1 MKNMFSHFYSIRVKV
16 LVTFFLVLLPVYI
29 LGFSL
34 FRWGY
39 QKLTMQIESAQLAQ
53 VRLYADSI
61 DSEFDRIRNLQYEC
75 VHDEDLLYLVN
86 AYPILDS
93 FERSQYLLRVQQ
105 RLQIMKNSSTSIE
118 AITVHLPAINKSI
131 NNSEV
136 MVLNPN
142 WEAIAEANS
151 KAQDG
156 IVFTDDNQL
165 KMIIQY
171 PVLPREGRVPRVV
184 MEIELSN
191 RKIQDILEGFSDYP
205 DNELILTSVQGN
217 YYLSNLN
224 EPHILP
230 GAEVGN
236 PTVKESTHRAK
247 INGLDVQQTT
257 VRLSCADL
265 ELVSIVPNAQ
275 LFGFTRIY
283 LFIFAAFTIVSIIVM
298 IIFAFSIR
306 YLVHKPVHTLVDA
319 FSEIKGHHFNVRI
332 KQTRNDEFDYLYASF
347 NETMAHLQ
355 ELIEKVYDQK
365 LLTQRAEL
373 KQLQSQINPHFLYN
387 SFYNIYRMAKIEGN
401 ENTARFSNL
410 LSEYYQYITR
420 NAEDEVPLEKEI
432 HHAQIYLDIQSI
444 RFGQRIRTDIADV
457 PESFRHVYVPRLIIQ
472 PLLENVFEHG
482 IQNVDNPFISLTFE
496 EADKAYCVIVEDN
509 GSGLSQEE
517 LKKLNQKLAMTE
529 ARIETTAIVNIHRRL
544 ILRFGC
550 DSGLTVANSATGGLR
565 VQLRFPREG
574 GKICIKSW

>member
-1 MKNMFSHFYSIRVKV
+1 M
-16 LVTFFLVLLPVYI
+16 TFFLALLPVYI

-93 FERSQYLLRVQQ
+93 YEKSQYLLRVQQ

-118 AITVHLPAINKSI
+118 TITVHLPAINKSI

-142 WEAIAEANS
+142 WEAIAQANS
-151 KAQDG
+151 MAQDG

-184 MEIELSN
+184 MEITLSN

-205 DNELILTSVQGN
+205 DNELILTGAQGN
-217 YYLSNLN
+217 YILSNLN
-224 EPHILP
+224 ESRALLN
-230 GAEVGN
+230 AEVSN
-236 PTVKESTHRAK
+236 SSVKESTHKAK
-247 INGLDVQQTT
+247 IDGLDVQQTT
-257 VRLSCADL
+257 VRLGCADL
-265 ELVSIVPNAQ
+265 ELISIVPNAQ

-298 IIFAFSIR
+298 IAFAFSIR

-319 FSEIKGHHFNVRI
+319 FAEIKGHHFDVRI
-332 KQTRNDEFDYLYASF
+332 KQTRNDEFDYLYISF
-347 NETMAHLQ
+347 NETMAYLQ
-355 ELIEKVYDQK
+355 ELIEKVYNQK

-432 HHAQIYLDIQSI
+432 HHAQIYLNIQSI
-444 RFGQRIRTDIADV
+444 RFGQRIRTNIADI
-457 PESFRHVYVPRLIIQ
+457 PESFRYIYVPRLIIQ
-472 PLLENVFEHG
+472 PLLENSFEHG
-482 IQNVDNPFISLTFE
+482 IQNVDNPFISLAFE
-496 EADKAYCVIVEDN
+496 EADGTYSVVVEDN
-509 GSGLSQEE
+509 GSGLSDEE
-517 LKKLNQKLAMTE
+517 LQNLNWKLAMTE
-529 ARIETTAIVNIHRRL
+529 AKIETTAIVNIHRRL
-544 ILRFGC
+544 ILRFGSN
-550 DSGLTVANSATGGLR
+550 SGLTVANAETGGLR
-565 VQLRFPREG
+565 VALHIPREG
-574 GKICIKSW
+574 VKYV

>member
-1 MKNMFSHFYSIRVKV
+1 MKNIFSRFYSIRVKV
-16 LVTFFLVLLPVYI
+16 LVTFFLALLPVYV

-93 FERSQYLLRVQQ
+93 FEKSQYLLRVQQ

-118 AITVHLPAINKSI
+118 SITVHLPAISKSI

-142 WEAIAEANS
+142 WQAIAEANS
-151 KAQDG
+151 MAQDG

-184 MEIELSN
+184 MEITLSN
-191 RKIQDILEGFSDYP
+191 EKIQDILAGFSDYP
-205 DNELILTSVQGN
+205 GNELILTSEQGN
-217 YYLSNLN
+217 YYLSNL
-224 EPHILP
+224 EESHTLIQTT
-230 GAEVGN
+230 ESDSVSR
-236 PTVKESTHRAK
+236 ESTHKAS

-257 VRLSCADL
+257 VWLDCADL
-265 ELVSIVPNAQ
+265 ELISIVPNAQ

-283 LFIFAAFTIVSIIVM
+283 LFIFVAFTIVSIIV
-298 IIFAFSIR
+298 ILVFAFSIR
-306 YLVHKPVHTLVDA
+306 YLVHKPVHTLVEA
-319 FSEIKGHHFNVRI
+319 FSEIKGHHFDVRI
-332 KQTRNDEFDYLYASF
+332 KQTRNDEFNYLYRSF
-347 NETMAHLQ
+347 NETMDHLQ
-355 ELIEKVYDQK
+355 ELIEKVYNQK
-365 LLTQRAEL
+365 LLAQRAEL

-401 ENTARFSNL
+401 ENTAKFSNL

-432 HHAQIYLDIQSI
+432 HHAQIFLNIQSI
-444 RFGQRIRTDIADV
+444 RFGQRIRTSISGI
-457 PESFRHVYVPRLIIQ
+457 PESFKHIYVPRLIIQ
-472 PLLENVFEHG
+472 PLLENSFEHG

-496 EADKAYCVIVEDN
+496 ETDDTYSVIVEDN
-509 GSGLSQEE
+509 GSGLSDEE
-517 LKKLNQKLAMTE
+517 LHNLNEKLAMTE
-529 ARIETTAIVNIHRRL
+529 AKIETTAILNIHRRL
-544 ILRFGC
+544 ILRFGSA
-550 DSGLTVANSATGGLR
+550 SGLAVTNSATGGLR
-565 VQLRFPREG
+565 VALRIPRGG
-574 GKICIKSW
+574 GKTCIK

>member
-1 MKNMFSHFYSIRVKV
+1 MKNIFSRFYSIRVKV
-16 LVTFFLVLLPVYI
+16 LVTFFLALLPVYI

-118 AITVHLPAINKSI
+118 SITVHLPAISKSI

-136 MVLNPN
+136 MTLNPN
-142 WEAIAEANS
+142 WETIAEANS
-151 KAQDG
+151 MAQDG

-184 MEIELSN
+184 MEITLSN
-191 RKIQDILEGFSDYP
+191 GKIRDILAGFSDYP

-217 YYLSNLN
+217 YHLSNLEDSHTLIQTPDN
-224 EPHILP
+224 TS
-230 GAEVGN
+230 VSR
-236 PTVKESTHRAK
+236 ESTHKAS
-247 INGLDVQQTT
+247 IDGLEVQQTT
-257 VRLSCADL
+257 VRLERADL
-265 ELVSIVPNAQ
+265 ELISIVPNAQ

-283 LFIFAAFTIVSIIVM
+283 LFIFAAFTIVSIIV
-298 IIFAFSIR
+298 IVVFAFSIR

-319 FSEIKGHHFNVRI
+319 FSEIKGHHFDIRI
-332 KQTRNDEFDYLYASF
+332 GQTRNDEFNYLYESF
-347 NETMAHLQ
+347 NGTMEYLQ
-355 ELIEKVYDQK
+355 ELIEKVYNQK

-432 HHAQIYLDIQSI
+432 HHALIYLNIQSI
-444 RFGQRIRTDIADV
+444 RFGQRIRTNIAQI
-457 PESFRHVYVPRLIIQ
+457 PESFQHIFVPRLIIQ
-472 PLLENVFEHG
+472 PLLENAFEHG
-482 IQNVDNPFISLTFE
+482 VQNVDHPFISLTFE
-496 EADKAYCVIVEDN
+496 ESSDAYCLIVEDN
-509 GSGLSQEE
+509 GAGLSDTE
-517 LKKLNQKLAMTE
+517 LNVLNHKLAMTE
-529 ARIETTAIVNIHRRL
+529 ERIETTAIVNIHRRL
-544 ILRFGC
+544 ILRFGAG
-550 DSGLTVANSATGGLR
+550 SGLSIANSAGGGLR
-565 VQLRFPREG
+565 VLLRIPKEVETHV
-574 GKICIKSW
+574 